1 MIIDDNL
8 LEDVKGYLDISWELS
23 DGEVKK
29 LTGMIA
35 RGMKTLEDK
44 IGNCD
49 FSQETQEKA
58 LLLNY
63 VMYDRAGSL
72 ADFWGNY
79 KGEIISLRMRNK
91 VKVYEKENTDN
102 KTENENKMN
111 PKTEDK
117 INVAITI
124 FVLSSIGMIIVAFL
138 DYREKRNIE

>member
-35 RGMKTLEDK
+35 RGMKTLEEK

-91 VKVYEKENTDN
+91 VKVYEKENTD
-102 KTENENKMN
+102 
-111 PKTEDK
+111 
-117 INVAITI
+117 IQ
-124 FVLSSIGMIIVAFL
+124 
-138 DYREKRNIE
+138 